1 MKTFKVLLLTLFLSV
16 LHISSFCQSNNPS
29 VSNDEWNKLIEQLTN
44 ENWTKAE
51 KLCLKYLGKFSE
63 KNDTLDDAAIV
74 RYMYVRCIGAKLGE
88 KAYTKEQALKKLNKQ
103 IGKPIIT
110 PPKSFLANGMFN
122 CFKVAENNK
131 DLFSCSSNNQM
142 TIIQIFETY
151 ELADT
156 TIISN
161 PTELEGK
168 KIRVGGIIKIVE
180 AGGMMMPRL
189 DIIFE
194 KAFVWY
200 SED

>member
-1 MKTFKVLLLTLFLSV
+1 MKTFKALLLTLFLSV
-16 LHISSFCQSNNPS
+16 LQISTYCQNNNPS

-51 KLCLKYLGKFSE
+51 KLCLKYLDKFSE

-74 RYMYVRCIGAKLGE
+74 RYMYLRCIGAKLGE
-88 KAYTKEQALKKLNKQ
+88 KTYTKEQALKKMNKQ

-110 PPKSFLANGMFN
+110 PPKSFLMNGMFN

-151 ELADT
+151 KLADT

-161 PTELEGK
+161 PSELEGK

-189 DIIFE
+189 DIIIE
-194 KAFVWY
+194 KAFVWN